1 MGRRRA
7 RSTRASPA
15 SLHWRFHLCARC
27 RAASALLQPLSSSPA
42 LGRRRARSLE
52 ASVTSIYS
60 LAFLTLSAVQ
70 GCKCFTA
77 AAALAVG
84 SRPSPCSLARR
95 ECRQL
100 PYAGISTAMCAEDQ
114 EVLGRL
120 GMHQV
125 RLIFPNE
132 EEWRNPAL
140 LLRRT
145 YPAPE
150 YLGAKRR
157 RGKEKGQ
164 CFRGRDSALGE
175 EEGRGQEE
183 NLSRGGW
190 TR

>member
-1 MGRRRA
+1 MLA
-7 RSTRASPA
+7 RLRRASPA
-15 SLHWRFHLCARC
+15 SLRWRFYRCARC

-140 LLRRT
+140 LTAYL
-145 YPAPE
+145 PGAE

-157 RGKEKGQ
+157 RGKEKGRG
-164 CFRGRDSALGE
+164 FRGRDSAPGE
-175 EEGRGQEE
+175 EEGGGGGEEE
-183 NLSRGGW
+183 NLSRGGQ